1 MSSNAGDGNINLELA
16 SKKPGLVMGKQKK
29 QLASTLD
36 YNEKLV
42 LKKAIQAETKIYQKQ
57 VAAKYHDEFN
67 QSIMVDAEDTRIK
80 NEVLRKIKFYKKKK

>member
-16 SKKPGLVMGKQKK
+16 SKRPGLVMGKQKK

-42 LKKAIQAETKIYQKQ
+42 LKKAIQAETKIY
-57 VAAKYHDEFN
+57 
-67 QSIMVDAEDTRIK
+67 
-80 NEVLRKIKFYKKKK
+80 